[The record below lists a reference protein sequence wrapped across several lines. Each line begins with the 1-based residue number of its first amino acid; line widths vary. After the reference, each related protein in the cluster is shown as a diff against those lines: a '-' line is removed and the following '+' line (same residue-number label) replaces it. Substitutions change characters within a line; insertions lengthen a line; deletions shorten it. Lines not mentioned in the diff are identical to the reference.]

1 MANRFLQIAILLLY
15 LLLASPAVQGT
26 VLDWSTITWT
36 PGSLSNTYNL
46 DGDSFDDV
54 TITISG
60 DTSALVSGYP
70 TIGTDLEGG
79 LGSADD
85 ALLLRLNF
93 TDPSQSITVTVQFHY
108 YYFGATNVSFS
119 LFDVDG
125 DQLGASPNYRFR
137 DHLSEL
143 SATGDSGLIPAVLTT
158 GTANS
163 AAGSG
168 TDQTV
173 TGNDLANDTG
183 TGSEAGNVNI
193 DYGSNNVN
201 EFSFTIGNTGNIL
214 MGDPQEQAI
223 AIHDLKFKSKV
234 PEVGTTLMAVAVCA
248 GLAGLRLVRSWRQ
261 AKA

>member
-1 MANRFLQIAILLLY
+1 MARQFLLTVITLCLLLV
-15 LLLASPAVQGT
+15 APARGT
-26 VLDWSTITWT
+26 VLDWSNVSWT
-36 PGSLSNTYNL
+36 AGSLTQTYNL
-46 DGDSFDDV
+46 DGDDFDDV

-70 TIGTDLEGG
+70 SIGTDLQGG

-85 ALLLRLNF
+85 TLLLRLNF

-108 YYFGATNVSFS
+108 YYVGATNVSFS

-125 DQLGASPNYRFR
+125 DQLGASPIYRFR
-137 DHLSEL
+137 DHIREL
-143 SATGDSGLIPAVLTT
+143 SATGDNGLIAAALAA

-163 AAGSG
+163 TAGSG
-168 TDQTV
+168 TNQTV

-183 TGSEAGNVNI
+183 TGSGAGNVSI

-214 MGDPQEQAI
+214 AGDPHEQVI
-223 AIHDLKFKSKV
+223 AIHDIKFKSKV
-234 PEVGTTLMAVAVCA
+234 PEVGTTLLAVAVCA
-248 GLAGLRLVRSWRQ
+248 GLGGLRLLRTLRQ
-261 AKA
+261 TKA

>member
-1 MANRFLQIAILLLY
+1 
-15 LLLASPAVQGT
+15 
-26 VLDWSTITWT
+26 LDWSNVSWT
-36 PGSLSNTYNL
+36 PGELTQTYNL

-70 TIGTDLEGG
+70 TIGTDLQGG
-79 LGSADD
+79 LASADD

-93 TDPSQSITVTVQFHY
+93 TDSSQSITVTVQFHY

-125 DQLGASPNYRFR
+125 DQVGASPNYRFR

-143 SATGDSGLIPAVLTT
+143 SATGDNGLIVAALTA

-163 AAGSG
+163 TAGSG
-168 TDQTV
+168 TNQTV
-173 TGNDLANDTG
+173 TGNDLSNDTG
-183 TGSEAGNVNI
+183 TGSGDGNVSI

-201 EFSFTIGNTGNIL
+201 EFSFTIGNSGNIL
-214 MGDPQEQAI
+214 SGNPNEQVI
-223 AIHDLKFKSKV
+223 AIHDIKFKSKV
-234 PEVGTTLMAVAVCA
+234 PEVGTTLMAVIVCA
-248 GLAGLRLVRSWRQ
+248 GMGGLRLLRTLRQ
-261 AKA
+261 TKA